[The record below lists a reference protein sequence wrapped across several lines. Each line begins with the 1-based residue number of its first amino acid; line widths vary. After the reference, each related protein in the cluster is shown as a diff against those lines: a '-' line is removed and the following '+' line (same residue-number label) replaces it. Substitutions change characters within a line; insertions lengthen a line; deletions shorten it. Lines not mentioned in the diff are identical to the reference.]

1 MISHTTP
8 AEHLTERPDIIG
20 SRALDLY
27 LEAAREHPA
36 HFETVPSDT
45 GLELRRLSAPG
56 EPPARTFLKVCSVR
70 PAHTVV
76 FFFKRSIL
84 PFSRDRYSYGGCEW
98 PDSQMCADHARA
110 SLDFL
115 ASGLNPDDRP
125 PWLRRSLP
133 FSLPD

>member
-1 MISHTTP
+1 VTLRAAA
-8 AEHLTERPDIIG
+8 AEPLSERPDG
-20 SRALDLY
+20 LSAQTSALF
-27 LEAAREHPA
+27 LEAARA
-36 HFETVPSDT
+36 HSAQFEVVSCEN
-45 GLELRRLSAPG
+45 GLELRRCASQG

-98 PDSQMCADHARA
+98 PDAQLRPEYARE

-115 ASGLNPDDRP
+115 ASGLGAASRP
-125 PWLRRSLP
+125 VWLRRSLP